1 MKKILLAL
9 PLLLLCVAI
18 GRADTYVMDM
28 STDAVSVKTPSQSVA
43 KTYYLDMASDTVS
56 SSPVVASS
64 VSVSPAP
71 KKAGCS
77 CSVCT
82 CPDGQCP
89 NCPVA
94 LKTKHAVT
102 IPPGYHAHTKEDG
115 TVIVHSD
122 SNVGKAG
129 PHEGIAHPWP
139 KSGYAGQT
147 VMVDDDNFIVAAPAF
162 GDPCPNGRCPTG
174 VSRTRTAATTTQGSG
189 FTTTTTTSASTE
201 RVFSVRSGPV
211 RRLFGVLFR
220 GGRCRG
226 CGG

>member
-18 GRADTYVMDM
+18 GRADTYVMDVTTGNVSVQTPQPPAAQTFYLDM
-28 STDAVSVKTPSQSVA
+28 NTDAVSTTAP
-43 KTYYLDMASDTVS
+43 ASIAVPT
-56 SSPVVASS
+56 A
-64 VSVSPAP
+64 PAP
-71 KKAGCS
+71 KSGCS

-94 LKTKHAVT
+94 KAKRAVT

-122 SNVGKAG
+122 ANVGKAG

-139 KSGYAGQT
+139 KTGYAGQT
-147 VMVDDDNFIVAAPAF
+147 VLVDDDNFVAAAPL
-162 GDPCPNGRCPTG
+162 GDPCPNGRCPAG
-174 VSRTRTAATTTQGSG
+174 VSRTRTVSGQTVTATTS
-189 FTTTTTTSASTE
+189 TSSTA
-201 RVFSVRSGPV
+201 RVFSARSGPV
-211 RRLFGVLFR
+211 RRLFGVLLR